1 MHISHRADWVIQ
13 PMNPPEPRQEPHRS
27 HLFTVRIWKE
37 AMGDAM
43 GDDTYEVR
51 MQVKRVLSGQIRY
64 FRTWAALI
72 AYLQNVIQEDGS

>member
-1 MHISHRADWVIQ
+1 
-13 PMNPPEPRQEPHRS
+13 
-27 HLFTVRIWKE
+27 
-37 AMGDAM
+37 MGDAM